1 LNFIQ
6 VLQNSLSKFFILKII
21 KKQMAKLKRSL
32 NLLEVTSIG
41 IANII
46 GAGIFVLSGI
56 AAGLAG
62 PSVIL
67 SFLVAGFVALLTA
80 FSSAELSS
88 FITKTGAS
96 YAFTREAFG
105 DFWAFFAGWFVYFDE
120 IVTVA
125 ALSVSAA
132 GYFNALFG
140 LSSNQTLFIASILF
154 PLTLILINLIG
165 VEETGITA
173 TLMVFIKIF
182 ALSLIVIFGCF
193 YLFNYHFSINK
204 FTPFFPNGVKG
215 MLNGAAIVFFAFL
228 GFNTVCILSEETK
241 NPEKTIPKALLISFG
256 VSFVIYLAIAFIEIG
271 VSDWRVLGN
280 ISDPLA
286 MIAKTIFNNEIFI
299 GFISFS
305 ALVAIGSVILSSIV
319 RGSRMA
325 FAMGRDGLL
334 LKNFSHVNERFKT
347 PDFSIIFEGIFA
359 IILAGF
365 FYNNLDF
372 LASIVNFGSL
382 YTYLFIHLSL
392 MKLRKTKPNVKRGFK
407 TIYPL
412 FPIIGAISCILL
424 MLYLSNDAKIAAA
437 IWGTIGLLIYL
448 FIKIKS
454 KKG

>member
-1 LNFIQ
+1 
-6 VLQNSLSKFFILKII
+6 
-21 KKQMAKLKRSL
+21 MTKLKRSL

-46 GAGIFVLSGI
+46 GAGIFVLSGV

-67 SFLVAGFVALLTA
+67 SFLVAGFVALVTA

-96 YAFTREAFG
+96 YAFTKEAFG
-105 DFWAFFAGWFVYFDE
+105 DFWAFLVGWFVYFDE

-125 ALSVSAA
+125 VLSVSAA
-132 GYFNALFG
+132 AYFNALFG
-140 LSSNQTLFIASILF
+140 LSSNQILFIASVLF
-154 PLTLILINLIG
+154 PLAFTLINLIG
-165 VEETGITA
+165 IKETGITA

-182 ALSLIVIFGCF
+182 ALILIILFGCF
-193 YLFNYHFSINK
+193 YLFNHFSINK
-204 FTPFFPNGVKG
+204 FTPFFPNGIKG

-228 GFNTVCILSEETK
+228 GFNTVCMLSEETK

-256 VSFVIYLAIAFIEIG
+256 VSFAIYLAIAFIEVG
-271 VSDWRVLGN
+271 VSDWRTLGK

-286 MIAKTIFNNEIFI
+286 MIAKTIFNNEIFV

-305 ALVAIGSVILSSIV
+305 ALIAIGSVTLSSIV

-325 FAMGRDGLL
+325 FAMGRDRLL

-347 PDFSIIFEGIFA
+347 PDFSIIFEGVCA
-359 IILAGF
+359 IILAGL

-392 MKLRKTKPNVKRGFK
+392 IKLRKTKPNAKRKFK

-424 MLYLSNDAKIAAA
+424 MLYLSNDAKFAAV
-437 IWGTIGLLIYL
+437 IWGAIGLLIYF

-454 KKG
+454 KKLKIIKLK

>member
-1 LNFIQ
+1 
-6 VLQNSLSKFFILKII
+6 
-21 KKQMAKLKRSL
+21 MAKLKRSL
-32 NLLEVTSIG
+32 SLLEVTSIG

-96 YAFTREAFG
+96 YAFTKEAFG

-125 ALSVSAA
+125 VLSVSAA
-132 GYFNALFG
+132 AYLNALFG

-154 PLTLILINLIG
+154 PLAFTLINLIG
-165 VEETGITA
+165 IKETGIT
-173 TLMVFIKIF
+173 TTFMVFIKIF

-193 YLFNYHFSINK
+193 YLINHFSISK
-204 FTPFFPNGVKG
+204 FTPFFPNGIKG

-228 GFNTVCILSEETK
+228 GFNTVCMLSEETK
-241 NPEKTIPKALLISFG
+241 NPEKTIPKALFISFG
-256 VSFVIYLAIAFIEIG
+256 VSFVIYLAIAFIEVG
-271 VSDWRVLGN
+271 VSDWRVLGE

-299 GFISFS
+299 SFISFS
-305 ALVAIGSVILSSIV
+305 ALIAIGSVILSSIV

-334 LKNFSHVNERFKT
+334 SKSFSHVNERFKT
-347 PDFSIIFEGIFA
+347 PDFSIIFIGTFA

-365 FYNNLDF
+365 FYDNLDF

-382 YTYLFIHLSL
+382 FTYLFIHLSL
-392 MKLRKTKPNVKRGFK
+392 IKLRETKPNVKRGFK

-424 MLYLSNDAKIAAA
+424 MLYLNNNAKIAAL
-437 IWGTIGLLIYL
+437 IWGGIGLAVYLLIKL
-448 FIKIKS
+448 NH
-454 KKG
+454 KKM

>member
-1 LNFIQ
+1 
-6 VLQNSLSKFFILKII
+6 
-21 KKQMAKLKRSL
+21 
-32 NLLEVTSIG
+32 
-41 IANII
+41 
-46 GAGIFVLSGI
+46 
-56 AAGLAG
+56 
-62 PSVIL
+62 
-67 SFLVAGFVALLTA
+67 
-80 FSSAELSS
+80 
-88 FITKTGAS
+88 
-96 YAFTREAFG
+96 
-105 DFWAFFAGWFVYFDE
+105 
-120 IVTVA
+120 
-125 ALSVSAA
+125 VSAA
-132 GYFNALFG
+132 AYLNALFG

-154 PLTLILINLIG
+154 PLVFTLINLIG
-165 VEETGITA
+165 IKETGITA

-182 ALSLIVIFGCF
+182 GLILIILFGCF
-193 YLFNYHFSINK
+193 YLLNHFSINK
-204 FTPFFPNGVKG
+204 FTPFFPNGIKG

-228 GFNTVCILSEETK
+228 GFNTVCMLSEETK
-241 NPEKTIPKALLISFG
+241 NPQKTIPKALLISFG

-271 VSDWRVLGN
+271 VSDWRVLGK

-286 MIAKTIFNNEIFI
+286 MIAKTIFDNEIFI

-392 MKLRKTKPNVKRGFK
+392 IKLRKTKPNVKRGFK

-412 FPIIGAISCILL
+412 FPILGSLSCILL
-424 MLYLSNDAKIAAA
+424 MLYLSNDAKIAAT
-437 IWGTIGLLIYL
+437 IWGAVGLI
-448 FIKIKS
+448 FISLKTKQ
-454 KKG
+454 KTFKNL

>member
-1 LNFIQ
+1 
-6 VLQNSLSKFFILKII
+6 
-21 KKQMAKLKRSL
+21 MAKLKRSL
-32 NLLEVTSIG
+32 NLLEVASIG

-46 GAGIFVLSGI
+46 GAGIFVLSGV

-96 YAFTREAFG
+96 YAFTKEAFG

-120 IVTVA
+120 IVSVA
-125 ALSVSAA
+125 VLSVSAA
-132 GYFNALFG
+132 AYLNALFG

-154 PLTLILINLIG
+154 PLVFTLINLIG
-165 VEETGITA
+165 IKETGITA

-182 ALSLIVIFGCF
+182 ALILIILFGCF
-193 YLFNYHFSINK
+193 YLLNHFSINK
-204 FTPFFPNGVKG
+204 FTPFFPNGIKG

-228 GFNTVCILSEETK
+228 GFNTVCMLSEETK
-241 NPEKTIPKALLISFG
+241 NPQKTIPKALLISFG

-271 VSDWRVLGN
+271 VSDWRVLGK

-325 FAMGRDGLL
+325 FATGRDGLL

-392 MKLRKTKPNVKRGFK
+392 IKLRKTKPNVKRGFK

-412 FPIIGAISCILL
+412 FPILGSLSCILL
-424 MLYLSNDAKIAAA
+424 MLYLSNDAKIAAT
-437 IWGTIGLLIYL
+437 IWGAVGLI
-448 FIKIKS
+448 FISLKTKQ
-454 KKG
+454 KTFKNL